1 MKSKYFSE
9 KTVKEELPC
18 SRIRWALEC
27 HEDTYLALHIMF
39 VRNLLMCH
47 PEVIEESYIDLVKM
61 TQTLQNASE
70 SRNSDLFKHQL
81 VWFMEV
87 PDKSNLT
94 DTENKFAK

>member
-47 PEVIEESYIDLVKM
+47 PEVVEESYIDFVKM

-81 VWFMEV
+81 EV
-87 PDKSNLT
+87 YGSLW
-94 DTENKFAK
+94 KFQTNQI